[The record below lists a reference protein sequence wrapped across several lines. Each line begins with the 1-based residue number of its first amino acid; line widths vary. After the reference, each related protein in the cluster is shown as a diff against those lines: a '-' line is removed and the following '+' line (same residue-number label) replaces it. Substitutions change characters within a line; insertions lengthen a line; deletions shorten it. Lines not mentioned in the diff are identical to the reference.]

1 MQKMTHHVILATS
14 WDATA
19 QPDLPTEVEL
29 RDFREEPFAQIL
41 RFVLAN
47 FSERRRRVPLLH
59 PRSTKASGVCA
70 LARTA
75 RTQHYQFAPALRIGA
90 NPSLADLHRHHL
102 SPSDL
107 PRKLLFLPRRI
118 IYVCV
123 ITSSG
128 AGKIPTLRLTCQFCQ
143 PDNPLWRKRVSCFR
157 YEAAGY
163 SVLHKRCPTG
173 CSGRLCRAMISS

>member
-1 MQKMTHHVILATS
+1 MQKMTHHVILATP

-29 RDFREEPFAQIL
+29 RNFREEPFVQIL

-47 FSERRRRVPLLH
+47 FSELRRRVPLLH
-59 PRSTKASGVCA
+59 PRSAKTPGICACASMAG
-70 LARTA
+70 T
-75 RTQHYQFAPALRIGA
+75 HYDQLAPAVCVGA

-107 PRKLLFLPRRI
+107 PRKLLLPRRI

-123 ITSSG
+123 STTSG
-128 AGKIPTLRLTCQFCQ
+128 ARKIAILCLTCQFCQ
-143 PDNPLWRKRVSCFR
+143 PDNPLWQKRVSCFR

-163 SVLHKRCPTG
+163 GARHKRFPMG

>member
-90 NPSLADLHRHHL
+90 NPSLADLRRHHL

-107 PRKLLFLPRRI
+107 PGSCSSFRGGLFTCVSSRVQAQGKFPLSASPANSASLTILYGEKESRASDTKQPGIQYFIKDSRRA
-118 IYVCV
+118 VRED
-123 ITSSG
+123 S
-128 AGKIPTLRLTCQFCQ
+128 
-143 PDNPLWRKRVSCFR
+143 
-157 YEAAGY
+157 AA
-163 SVLHKRCPTG
+163 L
-173 CSGRLCRAMISS
+173 